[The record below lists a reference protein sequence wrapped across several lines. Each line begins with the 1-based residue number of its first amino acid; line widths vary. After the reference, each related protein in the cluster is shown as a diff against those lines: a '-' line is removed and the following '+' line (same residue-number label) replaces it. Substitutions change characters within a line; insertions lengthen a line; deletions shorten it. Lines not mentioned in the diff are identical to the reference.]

1 MHEINGFAHDASA
14 LRRSGRPSY
23 SRAVA
28 PAGAL
33 LVALA
38 VFGYF
43 ASVVGNFPGEVAI
56 SSWVQSWR
64 SPWLDAVMKAVS
76 APGFGALS
84 VVIVASAGAFLYVT
98 RRRKESVCLLGA
110 TVMASGLVSAL
121 KAVVERPRPSDTV
134 LETYADLSGFSF
146 PSGHVV
152 HYVVFLGTLVLLSTW
167 DMRPSLTKK
176 LIHAGLGVSLV
187 AIGASRVY
195 LGAHWT
201 GDVVAGYAF
210 GAVVVAATVGFWRLW
225 TRLDSHGETELPS
238 LPAANP
244 APS

>member
-1 MHEINGFAHDASA
+1 M
-14 LRRSGRPSY
+14 
-23 SRAVA
+23 A

-33 LVALA
+33 LGALA

-64 SPWLDAVMKAVS
+64 SPWLDSAMKAVS
-76 APGFGALS
+76 APGFGAWP
-84 VVIVASAGAFLYVT
+84 VIIVASTVAFLYVT
-98 RRRKESVCLLGA
+98 RRRKESVIMLGA
-110 TVMASGLVSAL
+110 TVMASGVVSAL
-121 KAVVERPRPSDTV
+121 KAVVERPRPSGTALDTF
-134 LETYADLSGFSF
+134 ADLGGFSF
-146 PSGHVV
+146 PSGQVV

-176 LIHAGLGVSLV
+176 LIHAGLAVSLV

-195 LGAHWT
+195 LGAHWS

-225 TRLDSHGETELPS
+225 TRLDSHGGPELPS
-238 LPAANP
+238 LLAANP
-244 APS
+244 APA

>member
-1 MHEINGFAHDASA
+1 MNGIAHDASA
-14 LRRSGRPSY
+14 LTRPGRPSY
-23 SRAVA
+23 STAVSL
-28 PAGAL
+28 GGVL

-64 SPWLDAVMKAVS
+64 SPWLDATMKAVS
-76 APGFGALS
+76 APGFGALP
-84 VVIVASAGAFLYVT
+84 VAIVASAGAALYAT

-121 KAVVERPRPSDTV
+121 KALVERPRPSGTV
-134 LETYADLSGFSF
+134 LETYADLGGSSF

-152 HYVVFLGTLVLLSTW
+152 LYVVFLGTLVLLSTW

-187 AIGASRVY
+187 AIGVSRVY
-195 LGAHWT
+195 LGAHWSA
-201 GDVVAGYAF
+201 DVVAGYAI

-225 TRLDSHGETELPS
+225 RRQDSRRGTMLPN
-238 LPAANP
+238 LLAAS
-244 APS
+244 AEPS

>member
-1 MHEINGFAHDASA
+1 MNEFAHGASA
-14 LRRSGRPSY
+14 LRCSHRPSY
-23 SRAVA
+23 YRAVA
-28 PAGAL
+28 LGGAL

-64 SPWLDAVMKAVS
+64 SPWLDAAMKAVS
-76 APGFGALS
+76 TPGFGALP

-98 RRRKESVCLLGA
+98 RRRKESTCLLGA
-110 TVMASGLVSAL
+110 TAMAWGLVAVL
-121 KAVVERPRPSDTV
+121 KALVERPRPSGAALD
-134 LETYADLSGFSF
+134 TYADLSGFSF

-167 DMRPSLTKK
+167 DMRPSLTKR

-187 AIGASRVY
+187 AVGASRVY
-195 LGAHWT
+195 LGAHWSA
-201 GDVVAGYAF
+201 DVVAGYAF
-210 GAVVVAATVGFWRLW
+210 GAVVVAATVGLWRLW
-225 TRLDSHGETELPS
+225 RRQETKRRTELPNLLVAS
-238 LPAANP
+238 PE
-244 APS
+244 PS

>member
-1 MHEINGFAHDASA
+1 MNGFARGASA
-14 LRRSGRPSY
+14 LRRSWRPSHPK
-23 SRAVA
+23 AMA
-28 PAGAL
+28 LGGAL

-64 SPWLDAVMKAVS
+64 SPWLDAAMKAVS
-76 APGFGALS
+76 APGFGALP
-84 VVIVASAGAFLYVT
+84 VVIVASAVAFLYVT
-98 RRRKESVCLLGA
+98 RRRKECTCLLGA
-110 TVMASGLVSAL
+110 TVMAWSLVAAL
-121 KAVVERPRPSDTV
+121 KDLIERPRPSGTALD
-134 LETYADLSGFSF
+134 TYADLSGFSF

-152 HYVVFLGTLVLLSTW
+152 GYVVFLGTLVLLSTW

-187 AIGASRVY
+187 AVGASRVY
-195 LGAHWT
+195 LGAHWSA
-201 GDVVAGYAF
+201 DVVAGYAF

-225 TRLDSHGETELPS
+225 KRRDSHGGTELPTF
-238 LPAANP
+238 LAASP
-244 APS
+244 EPS